1 MTTPTI
7 YEIREAF
14 ARALASDKSHLIVFE
29 EIRPHLIACVAFID
43 SLSRPEPEPGR
54 RKYRDA
60 PGRRR
65 KRDPDSGGLEL

>member
-43 SLSRPEPEPGR
+43 SLARPAPER